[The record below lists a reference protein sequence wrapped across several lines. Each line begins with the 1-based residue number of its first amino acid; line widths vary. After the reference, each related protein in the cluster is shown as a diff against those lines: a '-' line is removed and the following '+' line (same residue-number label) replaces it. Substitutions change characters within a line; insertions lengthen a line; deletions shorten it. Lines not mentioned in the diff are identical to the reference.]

1 MTLLSCRWE
10 TDVLDMSSW
19 DSSTDPL
26 AVSAR
31 RVSVPVRVQF
41 AHSSGILQTA
51 EGPVEYDAGAALCTG
66 SNGDRWPI
74 RASHFFDL
82 YEPAPDT
89 PRGGDGLYLRKPLDV
104 RTRQMSETFFMR
116 VGEAGNPI
124 VGAPGDWAVQYSPTH
139 RAIVAD
145 QVFQETY
152 ALTQR

>member
-1 MTLLSCRWE
+1 MATLSESVQAALTSHVQKLRALPSPQAQDGAPAVERLTWAAVRELLSEADAWK
-10 TDVLDMSSW
+10 S
-19 DSSTDPL
+19 
-26 AVSAR
+26 
-31 RVSVPVRVQF
+31 
-41 AHSSGILQTA
+41 LQ
-51 EGPVEYDAGAALCTG
+51 
-66 SNGDRWPI
+66 
-74 RASHFFDL
+74 
-82 YEPAPDT
+82 DT
-89 PRGGDGLYLRKPLDV
+89 PRGGHGLYLRKPRDV